1 LCAVWLLEV
10 LVPETM
16 LVVTVILDMEGD
28 RHRPMHDTEEVHPL
42 KV

>member
-1 LCAVWLLEV
+1 VVWLLEV
-10 LVPETM
+10 LVPGTM
-16 LVVTVILDMEGD
+16 LVVVTVILDMEGD